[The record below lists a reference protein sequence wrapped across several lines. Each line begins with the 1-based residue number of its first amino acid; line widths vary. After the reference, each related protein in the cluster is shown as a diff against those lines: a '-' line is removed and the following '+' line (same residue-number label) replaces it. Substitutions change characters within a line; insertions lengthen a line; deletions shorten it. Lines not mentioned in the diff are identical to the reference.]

1 MPYAWTMTDAEAPG
15 EPGASR
21 VARPGWELR
30 LWPHRSLPAGGFV
43 AFIAATAAML
53 ALPLLAVLGSPVLW
67 GLLPFLILALGGVWL
82 GITRSNRD
90 GRLCEVLRLLPDRIA
105 LSRHD
110 PGRAE
115 PRRWE
120 ANPHWVRATI
130 HATGGP
136 VPDYLTLSGG
146 GREVELGAF
155 LAPEERVRL
164 HEEICARLAALR

>member
-1 MPYAWTMTDAEAPG
+1 MPYVWTMTDAEAPG

-21 VARPGWELR
+21 LSPEGWELR

-43 AFIAATAAML
+43 AFIAATAGML

-67 GLLPFLILALGGVWL
+67 GLLPFLMLALGGVWL
-82 GITRSNRD
+82 GIARSNRD
-90 GRLCEVLRLLPDRIA
+90 ARLCEVLRLGPAQIA
-105 LSRHD
+105 LARHD

-115 PRRWE
+115 PRCWQ
-120 ANPHWVRATI
+120 ANPHWVRATLH
-130 HATGGP
+130 HAGGP

-164 HEEICARLAALR
+164 HEELSARLAALR